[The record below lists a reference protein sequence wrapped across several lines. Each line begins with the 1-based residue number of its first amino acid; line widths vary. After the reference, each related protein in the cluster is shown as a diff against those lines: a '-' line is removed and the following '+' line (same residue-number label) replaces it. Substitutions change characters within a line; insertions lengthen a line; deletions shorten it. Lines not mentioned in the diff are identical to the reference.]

1 MNVLCCGKHE
11 TAKEGAAECAV
22 QIADFATHQ
31 THSVICI
38 IRSTIQ
44 YIHMI
49 PVSVPYGILY
59 NTELTL
65 GLATSVACT
74 ISLAVI
80 NYS

>member
-11 TAKEGAAECAV
+11 TAKERAAECAV
-22 QIADFATHQ
+22 HIATLYN
-31 THSVICI
+31 TEYNVC
-38 IRSTIQ
+38 TI
-44 YIHMI
+44 HTI
-49 PVSVPYGILY
+49 PVSVPYRVLY

-74 ISLAVI
+74 ISLVVI